1 MGRHHEV
8 RAAAMAKTG
17 ARKSALY
24 ARASREVYMAAK
36 SGGST
41 DPNSNLALRAAM
53 EKYRGQS
60 VPRDVFERALKKA
73 AGGDAEVYLPGRYEA
88 FGPGNSLFII
98 DTLTDNANR
107 ALVEV
112 RTIIVRKGGH
122 MGNVAYNFTETGV
135 FVFKGNNR
143 DEVEEALILGDVD
156 VQEVDQDGENIIVYV
171 NPTSFSSARDVLDG
185 LGVKEFVES
194 EIEMIPNETVTI
206 TDEETRQKIQDIID
220 NLDEL
225 EDVQNVFH
233 NVEL

>member
-17 ARKSALY
+17 KIKSALY

-53 EKYRGQS
+53 EKFRGKS
-60 VPRDVFERALKKA
+60 VPRDVFDRALKKA
-73 AGGDAEVYLPGRYEA
+73 AGSDAEVYLPGRYEA
-88 FGPGNSLFII
+88 IGPANSMFVI

-122 MGNVAYNFTETGV
+122 MGNVMFNFTETGV
-135 FVFKGNNR
+135 FVFKGQNR

-156 VQEVDQDGENIIVYV
+156 VREVNQEDDVVVVYV
-171 NPTSFSSARDVLDG
+171 NPSDFSKARDVLNG
-185 LGVKEFVES
+185 LGISEFDEA
-194 EIEMIPNETVTI
+194 EIEMLPNDTI
-206 TDEETRQKIQDIID
+206 DVDDEETKQKINDIID
-220 NLDEL
+220 GLNEL
-225 EDVQNVFH
+225 EDVSNVFH
-233 NVEL
+233 NVNL

>member
-17 ARKSALY
+17 KIKSALY

-53 EKYRGQS
+53 EKFRGKS
-60 VPRDVFERALKKA
+60 VPRDVFDRALKKA
-73 AGGDAEVYLPGRYEA
+73 AGSDAEVYLPGRYEA
-88 FGPGNSLFII
+88 IGPGNSMFVI

-112 RTIIVRKGGH
+112 RTIVVRKGGH
-122 MGNVAYNFTETGV
+122 MGNVMFNFTETGV
-135 FVFKGNNR
+135 FVFKGQNR

-156 VQEVDQDGENIIVYV
+156 VREVNQEDDVVVVYV
-171 NPTSFSSARDVLDG
+171 NPSDFSKARDVLNG
-185 LGVKEFVES
+185 LGISEFDEA
-194 EIEMIPNETVTI
+194 EIEMLPNDTVDVDDDETK
-206 TDEETRQKIQDIID
+206 QKINDIID
-220 NLDEL
+220 GLNEL
-225 EDVQNVFH
+225 EDVSNVFH
-233 NVEL
+233 NVNL